1 MAEKIDIEK
10 LREEVNPVYNT
21 AQSCLQI
28 VASTG
33 DEDSEKLRQTLGF
46 SEFGADSGD
55 KKSNIPPEIL
65 QALMKTLP
73 VMKSLPESRFFS
85 FNNFIEKSGA
95 KQVMD
100 LPCGYTSRGIK
111 LAKSGIRYFGLDLPA
126 VIEAMDSAVKKTIGE
141 NENISYHAVDA
152 TNYASLRK
160 ALEGADG
167 ELTITTE
174 GLLMYFTQAELETV
188 FGNIRRLLLEFG
200 GKWVTLDNELGRAEK
215 LGLSAAAQGLPREIA
230 EKIGSIAAGSVA
242 KTTLANNIFFDPDQ
256 KKVEKFVSDMGFNLE
271 LIPVSSYLP
280 ASVKS
285 AQDLPEELKT
295 KLIEAISG
303 IHFWVMTAKSEVTE
317 SFERSEDNF
326 KADVR
331 LNDNTLNVSLTGRL
345 DTITSPGLLSLYRE
359 AEAKGSIESICVD
372 MKNLEYIS
380 SAGLR
385 VILIMRKALKSEK
398 DFSLI
403 NMSDEVKKIIETT
416 GFDTIFC

>member
-55 KKSNIPPEIL
+55 KSSYIPPEIL
-65 QALMKTLP
+65 QALMKALP

-242 KTTLANNIFFDPDQ
+242 KTTLANNVFFDPDQ
-256 KKVEKFVSDMGFNLE
+256 KKVEKFVSDMGFDLE

-317 SFERSEDNF
+317 NFERSEDNF

>member
-55 KKSNIPPEIL
+55 RKSNIPPEIL

-100 LPCGYTSRGIK
+100 LPCGYTARGIK
-111 LAKSGIRYFGLDLPA
+111 LAKSGIRYFGMDLPA
-126 VIEAMDSAVKKTIGE
+126 VIEAMESAVKKTIGE
-141 NENISYHAVDA
+141 NDNISYHAVDA

-200 GKWVTLDNELGRAEK
+200 GKWVTLDNELGKAEK

-242 KTTLANNIFFDPDQ
+242 KTTLANNVFFDPDQ
-256 KKVEKFVSDMGFNLE
+256 KKVEKFVSDMGFDLE

-317 SFERSEDNF
+317 NFERSEDNF
-326 KADVR
+326 KADVK

>member
-55 KKSNIPPEIL
+55 KSSNIPPEIL

-242 KTTLANNIFFDPDQ
+242 KTTLANNVFFDPDQ
-256 KKVEKFVSDMGFNLE
+256 KKVEKFVSDMGFDLE

>member
-242 KTTLANNIFFDPDQ
+242 KTTLANNVFFDPDQ
-256 KKVEKFVSDMGFNLE
+256 KKVEKFVSDMGFDLE

>member
-111 LAKSGIRYFGLDLPA
+111 LAKSGIRYFGMDLPA
-126 VIEAMDSAVKKTIGE
+126 VIEAMESAVKKTIGE

-242 KTTLANNIFFDPDQ
+242 KTTLANNVFFDPDQ
-256 KKVEKFVSDMGFNLE
+256 KKVEKFVSDMGFDLE

-326 KADVR
+326 KADVK

>member
-55 KKSNIPPEIL
+55 KSSNIPPEIL
-65 QALMKTLP
+65 QALMKALP

-167 ELTITTE
+167 ELIITTE

-242 KTTLANNIFFDPDQ
+242 KTTLANNVFFDPDQ
-256 KKVEKFVSDMGFNLE
+256 KKVEKFVSDMGFDLE

-317 SFERSEDNF
+317 NFERSEDNF

>member
-55 KKSNIPPEIL
+55 KSSNIPPEIL
-65 QALMKTLP
+65 QALMKALP

-317 SFERSEDNF
+317 NFERSEDNF

>member
-242 KTTLANNIFFDPDQ
+242 KTTLANNVFFDPDQ
-256 KKVEKFVSDMGFNLE
+256 KKVEKFVSDMGFDLE

-317 SFERSEDNF
+317 NFERSEDNF

>member
-46 SEFGADSGD
+46 SEFGADSGHR
-55 KKSNIPPEIL
+55 KSNIPPEIL

-242 KTTLANNIFFDPDQ
+242 KTTLANNVFFDPDQ

-317 SFERSEDNF
+317 NFERSENNF

>member
-111 LAKSGIRYFGLDLPA
+111 LAKSGIRYFGMDLPA

-167 ELTITTE
+167 ELIITTE

-242 KTTLANNIFFDPDQ
+242 KTTLANNVFFDPDQ
-256 KKVEKFVSDMGFNLE
+256 KKVEKFVSDMGFDLE